1 MKKLKRKKMG
11 RPPRSD
17 IDRCQTAYWAQKVRE
32 MTGLTF
38 AEIERTLD
46 PDCAVLREDKG
57 GYNQP
62 QLWRKYGAGSV
73 SPIGNGR
80 SNKIKPTAVELIEQ
94 IAPDSKA
101 LYNSVLWSVLR
112 MRKISVSVGKLYCE
126 KIDVK
131 VARIL
136 MTNSPLA
143 HSSWTAVLKL
153 DSEAMKALE
162 YITHIDVMAIFL
174 LHMKCAP
181 WTSYRSIVEASLRW
195 MKMMTECDPAF
206 AVIEP
211 KFTSVLKDYERWFRL
226 QRVNLDLGVGRTS
239 LPPKK
244 SHLFFWPRP

>member
-1 MKKLKRKKMG
+1 MG
-11 RPPRSD
+11 RPPRGD
-17 IDRCQTAYWAQKVRE
+17 VDRCQTAYWALKVRE

-57 GYNQP
+57 GYMQP

-80 SNKIKPTAVELIEQ
+80 SNKIKPTAVELAEQ
-94 IAPDSKA
+94 IASGSYA

-112 MRKISVSVGKLYCE
+112 TRKISVSTGKLYCE
-126 KIDVK
+126 KIDAQ

-136 MTNSPLA
+136 TANCPLA

-153 DSEAMKALE
+153 DSDAIDALKG
-162 YITHIDVMAIFL
+162 IAHIDVIAVFL

-181 WTSYRSIVEASLRW
+181 WTSYRSIVEASLKW
-195 MKMMTECDPAF
+195 MKMMTECDHAF
-206 AVIEP
+206 SVIEP

-226 QRVNLDLGVGRTS
+226 QRVNLDLGGGRTS
-239 LPPKK
+239 PKHK
-244 SHLFFWPRP
+244 KAIDFFWPLP